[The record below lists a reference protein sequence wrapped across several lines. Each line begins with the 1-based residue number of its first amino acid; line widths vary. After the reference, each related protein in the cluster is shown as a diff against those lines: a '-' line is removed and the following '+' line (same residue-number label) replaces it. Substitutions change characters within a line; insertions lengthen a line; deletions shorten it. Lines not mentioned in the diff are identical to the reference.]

1 MPIRPNPFHDLHHQ
15 TEREIARTRRATRDL
30 EIYLRSAKL
39 EHRAEEERIM
49 EAGKRRGASA
59 PRAH

>member
-15 TEREIARTRRATRDL
+15 TEREIARTRKATRDL

-39 EHRAEEERIM
+39 EHRAEEDRIL
-49 EAGKRRGASA
+49 EAGKRRSASA
-59 PRAH
+59 PRVH

>member
-15 TEREIARTRRATRDL
+15 TEREIVRTRRATRDL
-30 EIYLRSAKL
+30 EIYLRFAKL
-39 EHRAEEERIM
+39 EHRAEEERIA
-49 EAGKRRGASA
+49 EAGKRRSVSA